1 MTNGITG
8 NIIVFG
14 VEFPVL
20 EFLLILNIIMLFY
33 IVISMFEL
41 RSLIKLRKD
50 LELLIRGGKPL
61 EKPKVENKKE
71 EVTKKET
78 FFGKT

>member
-1 MTNGITG
+1 MVASSVGYV
-8 NIIVFG
+8 IVFG
-14 VEFPVL
+14 MEFPVL

-50 LELLIRGGKPL
+50 LELLIKGTKVTAPPTYKPESR
-61 EKPKVENKKE
+61 EKTEIE
-71 EVTKKET
+71 Q
-78 FFGKT
+78 

>member
-14 VEFPVL
+14 VDFPVL
-20 EFLLILNIIMLFY
+20 EFLLILNVIMLFY

-41 RSLIKLRKD
+41 RSIIKLRKD
-50 LELLIRGGKPL
+50 LELII
-61 EKPKVENKKE
+61 KE
-71 EVTKKET
+71 VKELYSL
-78 FFGKT
+78 KQQK